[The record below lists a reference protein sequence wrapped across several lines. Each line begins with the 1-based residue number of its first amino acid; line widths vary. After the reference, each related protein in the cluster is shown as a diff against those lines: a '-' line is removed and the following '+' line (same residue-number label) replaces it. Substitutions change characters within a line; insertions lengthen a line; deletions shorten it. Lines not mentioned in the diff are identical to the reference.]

1 MKDIDEMIEVMQ
13 AYKNGE
19 QIEFC
24 YTDEVI
30 KVWEDTGK
38 PLWNWGDTDYRV
50 KPKPKYVPFE
60 TAEDF
65 LEAQNLH
72 GQVIIQYVNKEK
84 TVFNQFYAY
93 VNNLGKI
100 ILYDRGDSIRL
111 LTLKQLFFDDYY
123 FDNDLTPC
131 GKEMLE

>member
-19 QIEFC
+19 KIEFC

-50 KPKPKYVPFE
+50 KPKPKYIPFE
-60 TAEDF
+60 TAEEF
-65 LEAQNLH
+65 LEAQNKR
-72 GQVIIQYVNKEK
+72 GQAVIKYVDKDK

-100 ILYDRGDSIRL
+100 ILYGGGDTVVL
-111 LTLKQLFFDDYY
+111 LTLEQLFNDYYY
-123 FDNDLTPC
+123 FDDDLTPC
-131 GKEMLE
+131 GKKILE